1 MRVPQVMFSTDG
13 LRVVSASEDCSIR
26 LWDAFSGEAMQV
38 IEGHL
43 LPVLTVAFI
52 PGYGGGELRG
62 KVSSSDWNV
71 VTGSRDKTIKLF
83 DLASGMQIRIFKGHI
98 GRVLCCTVAT
108 VVDYDPVTQDPVKR
122 TLIATGSW
130 DRSIKV
136 WDLDTK
142 EILHDLGGPE
152 HTNTSMNSYGHSNTV
167 CDLSF
172 SPDAS
177 VLASASDDETVRLW
191 NMMNGHE
198 IKIFL
203 GHDNGITSVDYARNG
218 KYVLTASLDTTLK
231 LWDTAQESG
240 GPKSF
245 FEKATNSWKKI
256 RKEVATFVGNLA
268 AVKEGRLSA
277 DLNYVV
283 SGGMD
288 GSVRVYNAKLN
299 DAMTANRLNGIGVDI
314 PPLISLYGHAGTSV

>member
-1 MRVPQVMFSTDG
+1 
-13 LRVVSASEDCSIR
+13 
-26 LWDAFSGEAMQV
+26 
-38 IEGHL
+38 
-43 LPVLTVAFI
+43 
-52 PGYGGGELRG
+52 
-62 KVSSSDWNV
+62 
-71 VTGSRDKTIKLF
+71 
-83 DLASGMQIRIFKGHI
+83 
-98 GRVLCCTVAT
+98 
-108 VVDYDPVTQDPVKR
+108 
-122 TLIATGSW
+122 
-130 DRSIKV
+130 
-136 WDLDTK
+136 
-142 EILHDLGGPE
+142 
-152 HTNTSMNSYGHSNTV
+152 MNSYGHSNTV